1 MPHNTTAYRVGVYV
15 VVGKLKQLLD
25 VILFVAQDIVVVI
38 ACLFASERD
47 VRVVVALPPFRFI
60 VRR

>member
-1 MPHNTTAYRVGVYV
+1 MPHNATAYRVCVYV

-25 VILFVAQDIVVVI
+25 IILFVAQDIVIII
-38 ACLFASERD
+38 AGLFASERN
-47 VRVVVALPPFRFI
+47 VRVVIALPPFRFI